1 MIGLKAEPSGID
13 GFGTIE
19 WWVNGRMA
27 GTSASPPDF
36 SWKLASG
43 SYTIKAASGAGVRRI
58 ESRPVR
64 IIVIT

>member
-1 MIGLKAEPSGID
+1 MLGFRAERRGAA
-13 GFGTIE
+13 GHRTIE

-27 GTSASPPDF
+27 GTSIFPSGF
-36 SWKLASG
+36 SWKLAPG
-43 SYTIKAASGAGVRRI
+43 SYTIKAAFGTGVLRI

>member
-1 MIGLKAEPSGID
+1 MLGFRAERSGAA
-13 GFGTIE
+13 GHKTIE

-27 GTSASPPDF
+27 GTSASPSGF
-36 SWKLASG
+36 SWKLAPG
-43 SYTIKAASGAGVRRI
+43 SYTIKAASGTGALRI